1 MAFEKLASLD
11 ELPPGSLIE
20 IVRGN
25 DLYALC
31 NVEGEIRAVSGTCPH
46 QGGPLGQGALDGGVI
61 TCPWHAWEFDSAT
74 GACVFNDLIR
84 VPTYSV
90 RIESRR
96 NPGRP
101 SRSESREPCLS
112 FLKSKPSCAPSVA

>member
-31 NVEGEIRAVSGTCPH
+31 NVEGEIRALSGTCPH

-61 TCPWHAWEFDSAT
+61 TCPWHAWEFESAT
-74 GACVFNDLIR
+74 GVCVFNDQIR

-90 RIESRR
+90 RVDSGEILVDLPEANRV
-96 NPGRP
+96 NH
-101 SRSESREPCLS
+101 
-112 FLKSKPSCAPSVA
+112 A